1 MYAGGDHRA
10 DSHCGLQVMSARA
23 PRLCRVGW
31 FSAGFALVCLRGAIA
46 LVRVYSYAFAADQ
59 EFDGS

>member
-1 MYAGGDHRA
+1 
-10 DSHCGLQVMSARA
+10 VMSARA

-46 LVRVYSYAFAADQ
+46 LVRVYSYAFAAEQ